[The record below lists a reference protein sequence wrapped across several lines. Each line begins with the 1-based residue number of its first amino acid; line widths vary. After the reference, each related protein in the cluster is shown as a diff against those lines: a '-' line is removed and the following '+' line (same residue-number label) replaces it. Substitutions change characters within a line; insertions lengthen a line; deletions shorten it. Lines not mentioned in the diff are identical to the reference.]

1 MASNLSNQAKR
12 AKTHCKRGHPFA
24 GENLSLRNDGRRIC
38 KKCRKINAASN
49 ANRKASLSSRLIQ
62 RILERM
68 DERSLTIAELAAV
81 VGLERHTL
89 GRWLNGD
96 RSLSETKFGEVMDYL
111 ELCE

>member
-49 ANRKASLSSRLIQ
+49 ANAKLIAAAPDMLEALQTVLSGISRIPEDVLDEITFAIRKATQ
-62 RILERM
+62 
-68 DERSLTIAELAAV
+68 
-81 VGLERHTL
+81 
-89 GRWLNGD
+89 
-96 RSLSETKFGEVMDYL
+96 
-111 ELCE
+111 